1 MEQLREAAAV
11 SWRWHP
17 GDEPDATRTQEAAAA
32 RKRGALGGLLGLLLA
47 GAALL
52 FHRPATAAVVASLAL
67 LTTLLAMASPLFL
80 YRGLTAGLNAF
91 AHGVGTA
98 MTWVLMTLLFY
109 LLFLP
114 VGLLMRATGKLD
126 MRRFADPRVPT
137 YWTPTAGRER
147 GADPYRK
154 QF

>member
-17 GDEPDATRTQEAAAA
+17 GEEPEDARAQEAAAA
-32 RKRGALGGLLGLLLA
+32 RRRGALGGLLGLLVA

-52 FHRPATAAVVASLAL
+52 FHRPTMAAVVASLAL
-67 LTTLLAMASPLFL
+67 LTTLVALASPLFL
-80 YRGLTAGLNAF
+80 YRGLMAGLNVF

-98 MTWVLMTLLFY
+98 MTWMLMTLLFY

-114 VGLLMRATGKLD
+114 MGLLLRAAGKLD
-126 MRRFADPRVPT
+126 MKSFADPRVPT
-137 YWTPTAGRER
+137 YWTPTAERAR
-147 GADPYRK
+147 GADSYRK